1 MQLLRISFLLLL
13 FIQVS
18 TTVSGQNSR
27 FYLRTDR
34 PEVVAGTTF
43 MLEAV
48 LENMDADRIVLS
60 DIQPFEVVQ
69 GPSTASSISIINGK
83 KTESLTYTWLV
94 QAPAKGVY
102 TLAPATVRIGSRT
115 LSSNTVRMIVTEK
128 VAESSGKEDGQPL
141 FVRLESN
148 FKNAVPGQQI
158 VIDLVLYTAVEVA
171 MYQVLN
177 NIEARGLFIKMA
189 EKTDFP
195 TQYVT
200 LGGKNYYSKVLRR
213 HFVFPQKTGV
223 FNISAQQVAAE
234 VVSGPGRAFSF
245 FSETYQKE
253 LLSNS
258 LELRITDLPDG
269 APAEFSGAVGEYTV
283 TFSAANHSVS
293 KGGTALLKLYI
304 EGDGDPKKIKNPV
317 IQVPEGLEGYDPIIR
332 RDEWIEQGGRM
343 RMYRELEYNFVPVTD
358 TVFTFVPAFSFYS
371 TVLNRYEKISGDTIT
386 WKVLPADNLL
396 TDKQKVLENSEY
408 DDSSI
413 FSWHQLSS
421 FSGMFLKYVLP
432 VLLFLLVLYVVRKQ
446 KNKYTG
452 MTSDENTEVKRLHD
466 KAKIHLD
473 AARVYQKTGSMDA
486 CLRELDM
493 AVHSKLQ
500 DHVAE
505 NIGVRSRAEIC
516 ELLAGQGFSQD
527 IINQYMQIGRTI
539 DQLRFG
545 GAPTV
550 SAGVLEEVSHFLV
563 SLEEHKR

>member
-13 FIQVS
+13 FVPIHAC
-18 TTVSGQNSR
+18 VSGQNSR
-27 FYLRTDR
+27 FYLQADRT
-34 PEVVAGTTF
+34 EVVAGTTF
-43 MLEAV
+43 RLEAV
-48 LENMDADRIVLS
+48 LENMDADRIILS
-60 DIQPFEVVQ
+60 DIQPFKVVR
-69 GPSTASSISIINGK
+69 GPSTSSSVSIINGK
-83 KTESLTYTWLV
+83 KTESLTYVWLI

-115 LSSNTVRMIVTEK
+115 LSSNTVKMIVTEK
-128 VAESSGKEDGQPL
+128 VAGASGQEGGQPL

-148 FKNAVPGQQI
+148 VKNAVPGQQI

-177 NIEARGLFIKMA
+177 TIEARGLFIKMA

-195 TQYVT
+195 TQNVT

-213 HFVFPQKTGV
+213 YFVFPQKIGA
-223 FNISAQQVAAE
+223 FNISALQVAAE
-234 VVSGPGRAFSF
+234 VVSGPGGAFSF

-258 LELRITDLPDG
+258 LELRIADLPVG
-269 APAEFSGAVGEYTV
+269 APAEFSGAVGDYNV

-317 IQVPEGLEGYDPIIR
+317 IQVPEGLEGYDPVIKK
-332 RDEWIEQGGRM
+332 DEWIEQGGRM

-371 TVLNRYEKISGDTIT
+371 TVLNRYENAAGDTIN
-386 WKVLPADNLL
+386 WKVLPADNLID
-396 TDKQKVLENSEY
+396 DKQEDIKTNDYGHEKF
-408 DDSSI
+408 

-421 FSGMFLKYVLP
+421 LLGGSVKYVLT
-432 VLLFLLVLYVVRKQ
+432 VLFFLLVLYVIRKQ
-446 KNKYTG
+446 KKQAG
-452 MTSDENTEVKRLHD
+452 MTLGAKTETIEPSD

-473 AARVYQKTGSMDA
+473 AARVYQRTGSMDA
-486 CLRELDM
+486 CLRELDL

-500 DHVAE
+500 DNVAE
-505 NIGVRSRAEIC
+505 NIGGRSRSEIF
-516 ELLAGQGFSQD
+516 ELLAGQGFSQV

-545 GAPTV
+545 GAQTV
-550 SAGVLEEVSHFLV
+550 WPHLLDEVSHFLQA
-563 SLEEHKR
+563 LEEHKR